1 MRAMADS
8 KTMKFTEDQPSA
20 EQVEKIKGQ
29 LDEWVTRAQQETRR
43 KLVLNRLI
51 REMVNHLQDAELA
64 RRCVEYVDAV
74 EDWKDGDGPK
84 PPL

>member
-8 KTMKFTEDQPSA
+8 KTMKFPEDQPSA
-20 EQVEKIKGQ
+20 EQGQKIKGQ

-51 REMVNHLQDAELA
+51 REMVKHLQDAELG

>member
-8 KTMKFTEDQPSA
+8 KTMKFPKDQLGA

-29 LDEWVTRAQQETRR
+29 LDEWVKRAQQETRR

-51 REMVNHLQDAELA
+51 REMAKHIEDADLA

-74 EDWKDGDGPK
+74 EEWKDGDGPT